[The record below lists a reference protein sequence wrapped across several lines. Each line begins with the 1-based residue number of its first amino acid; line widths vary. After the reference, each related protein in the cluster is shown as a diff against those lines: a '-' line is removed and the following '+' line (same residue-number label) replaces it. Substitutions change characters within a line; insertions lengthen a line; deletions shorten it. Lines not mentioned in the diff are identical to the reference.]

1 MPGGDEGRNHQDS
14 RTQSDTKAK
23 TGERKH
29 QGTKTQ
35 SRRSVGAALVAA
47 RDRDS
52 RFPARQEGQGRGGH
66 RSPEAGDQAG
76 AQEVSLLSLWQDAR
90 RSLADLVDIVLMV
103 PGALTG
109 WEWTISR
116 FESQDRLHPPLPG
129 AIVFTGSSS
138 ITFWKTLEQDMA
150 PLRAINRGFGGSKI
164 DQVARF
170 VDRIV
175 IPDRPRAVVLFAGTN
190 DIAGPKPKTA
200 EQVFQ
205 GYLAFVEKV
214 RAALP
219 EVPVYY
225 ISITPA
231 PSRWKL
237 WPIARAANELIRAYA
252 SAHRHLHFIDLTR
265 RHPGTQRRARS
276 QPVSNRQAP
285 PQQAGLRQMDRRH
298 QTGPAG
304 GSLIDRSGVR
314 APGRQ
319 AGAMRSADRFAPLRR
334 AHGAGC
340 GIRPFPQAPRLAG
353 SWCRVRH
360 EGREHTATKS

>member
-1 MPGGDEGRNHQDS
+1 M
-14 RTQSDTKAK
+14 
-23 TGERKH
+23 
-29 QGTKTQ
+29 
-35 SRRSVGAALVAA
+35 
-47 RDRDS
+47 
-52 RFPARQEGQGRGGH
+52 
-66 RSPEAGDQAG
+66 
-76 AQEVSLLSLWQDAR
+76 SLWQDAR
-90 RSLADLVDIVLMV
+90 RSFADLVDIVLMI

-138 ITFWKTLEQDMA
+138 ITFWKTLEEDMA

-164 DQVARF
+164 DQVAGF
-170 VDRIV
+170 ADRIV
-175 IPDRPRAVVLFAGTN
+175 IPYGPRAVVLFAGTN
-190 DIAGPKPKTA
+190 DIAGPKPGTA

-252 SAHRHLHFIDLTR
+252 SAHRHLHFIDLTDAILGPSGEPDR
-265 RHPGTQRRARS
+265 SLFRIDKLHPNERGYARWTAVVK
-276 QPVSNRQAP
+276 PVLQADLSSIGQVSAP
-285 PQQAGLRQMDRRH
+285 AEDRRGARRVSAWTCAWGDAPCWH
-298 QTGPAG
+298 SAAPSGLGGFGPQIAQVG
-304 GSLIDRSGVR
+304 QWTPVVETESYGLQAHRRGLGTAR
-314 APGRQ
+314 ANSSSAIRFRKVKNVSRTEVWYAVADHGKAAAIARRV
-319 AGAMRSADRFAPLRR
+319 AGAGD
-334 AHGAGC
+334 
-340 GIRPFPQAPRLAG
+340 Q
-353 SWCRVRH
+353 RH
-360 EGREHTATKS
+360 T